1 MSSVDLP
8 PEGAGHAPVNLSGLD
23 TRALEEALTA
33 RVDGEIRFD
42 AGSRGAYSTDA
53 SNYRQVPIAVVVP
66 RTVEAGAEAVAVCHE
81 HGAPVLSRGG
91 GTSLGGQATNVAVVI
106 DWTKYCNRLTSVDP
120 EAHTCVVE
128 PGIVLDD
135 LNRQLA
141 QHGLEFGPRPS
152 THSHCAIGGMVG
164 NNSCGATAQRTG
176 KTAENVAA
184 LEVLTYDGLRTRV
197 GPTGEEEYQRI
208 MGEGGRAAEIV
219 GGLREIADTHAD
231 LIRER
236 FPDIPRRV
244 SGYNLDSLLLEKGF
258 NLAEALVGSEGTLVT
273 VLGAE
278 LDLVPVVP
286 ETALLVLAY
295 DDIQAAA
302 DAVPTILAHS
312 DPMIL
317 EGLDDRLVYFEHEEH
332 LNEESLQMLPEG
344 AGWLLVQFGGDTA
357 EEAHARA
364 DDLLEALGR
373 SERGPRVTFSDD
385 RAAEEEIWA
394 AREAGLGATARPPD
408 MSDSWPGWED
418 SAVCGSPRIV
428 EGFSMRLPGWGPW
441 RSRS

>member
-1 MSSVDLP
+1 
-8 PEGAGHAPVNLSGLD
+8 
-23 TRALEEALTA
+23 
-33 RVDGEIRFD
+33 
-42 AGSRGAYSTDA
+42 
-53 SNYRQVPIAVVVP
+53 
-66 RTVEAGAEAVAVCHE
+66 
-81 HGAPVLSRGG
+81 
-91 GTSLGGQATNVAVVI
+91 
-106 DWTKYCNRLTSVDP
+106 
-120 EAHTCVVE
+120 
-128 PGIVLDD
+128 
-135 LNRQLA
+135 
-141 QHGLEFGPRPS
+141 
-152 THSHCAIGGMVG
+152 
-164 NNSCGATAQRTG
+164 
-176 KTAENVAA
+176 
-184 LEVLTYDGLRTRV
+184 
-197 GPTGEEEYQRI
+197 
-208 MGEGGRAAEIV
+208 
-219 GGLREIADTHAD
+219 GLREIADTHAD

-244 SGYNLDSLLLEKGF
+244 SGYNLDSLLPEKGF

-344 AGWLLVQFGGDTA
+344 AGWLLAQFGGDTA

-418 SAVCGSPRIV
+418 SAVDPECLGDYLRDLGRLFDEFDLGRPAVYGHFGQGCLHIRIPFDLV
-428 EGFSMRLPGWGPW
+428 TAEGVATFARFHERVAYLVASYAGP
-441 RSRS
+441 